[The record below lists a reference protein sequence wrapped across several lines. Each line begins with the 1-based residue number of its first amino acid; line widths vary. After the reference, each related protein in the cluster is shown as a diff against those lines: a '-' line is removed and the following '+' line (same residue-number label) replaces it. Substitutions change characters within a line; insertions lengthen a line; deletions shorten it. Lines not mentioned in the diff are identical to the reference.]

1 MEAHHLKKQEQQ
13 GKSSGASSPSRTAA
27 NSSAQSPPSP
37 SSSPTHDFE
46 FTISL
51 CPSLS
56 LDKRR
61 PPSYEIDLCPA
72 DDLFYQG
79 HLLPLHYHHLFSTPR
94 SSCTSKEESGSHHQH
109 QNHRQQ
115 QPRHQE
121 IKEQN
126 DGKSGAEERSSSGDA
141 ENSRRTKQ
149 KSFSLFALKKGSKL
163 GLRSAKEVIER
174 YVRMV
179 KPFFVGKSKEAED
192 QRFGYYGRN
201 GQKWSKHASH
211 SFSNQRCRSS
221 APCSTMTSPGNSG
234 ILCAIPSSSDSTMED
249 LQNAIQAAIAHCKNS
264 IAIKEEKS

>member
-1 MEAHHLKKQEQQ
+1 MEAQNLKKQEQE
-13 GKSSGASSPSRTAA
+13 GKSTSAASSPSRTAA

-56 LDKRR
+56 LDKHR

-94 SSCTSKEESGSHHQH
+94 SSCTSKDESSHHH
-109 QNHRQQ
+109 HDHRPQ
-115 QPRHQE
+115 QPCHQE
-121 IKEQN
+121 SMDQN
-126 DGKSGAEERSSSGDA
+126 DKKSSAEGRSSSEDA
-141 ENSRRTKQ
+141 ENSRKTKQ
-149 KSFSLFALKKGSKL
+149 KSFSLFTLKKGSKL

-179 KPFFVGKSKEAED
+179 KPFFARKSKEAED

-201 GQKWSKHASH
+201 RQKWSGHASQ